1 MKLLQVMDSLDG
13 VPEEIRENYEEV
25 DGKFHLKVEGL
36 VQPKDADQF
45 DELKG
50 ALTKQ
55 RSDTQAERTKRQEIE
70 AAVEA
75 LGGIDGI
82 KDLKA
87 QQEDTERKRL
97 EGKGEWDTLRGQMS
111 EQHDANIAKK
121 DTRIKQLTER
131 LDKEIRG
138 RQVMEAIA
146 KHDGNPTLLK
156 PILMQAT
163 KLTGADDD
171 DAELG
176 VEVHKDGVMLVDG
189 DGKALSVE
197 GYVLRL
203 REDEAFAGAFK
214 GTGQSGGGGSGD
226 QLPGAGRK
234 GDGKGNGGGIPP
246 ELASLSR
253 SQMTPRQKVDVQN
266 ALADK
271 HGGDRDKALNEFMQI
286 PL

>member
-1 MKLLQVMDSLDG
+1 
-13 VPEEIRENYEEV
+13 
-25 DGKFHLKVEGL
+25 
-36 VQPKDADQF
+36 
-45 DELKG
+45 
-50 ALTKQ
+50 
-55 RSDTQAERTKRQEIE
+55 
-70 AAVEA
+70 
-75 LGGIDGI
+75 
-82 KDLKA
+82 
-87 QQEDTERKRL
+87 
-97 EGKGEWDTLRGQMS
+97 
-111 EQHDANIAKK
+111 
-121 DTRIKQLTER
+121 
-131 LDKEIRG
+131 
-138 RQVMEAIA
+138 
-146 KHDGNPTLLK
+146 
-156 PILMQAT
+156 MQAT

-226 QLPGAGRK
+226 QLPGAGLK

-246 ELASLSR
+246 ELANLTR
-253 SQMTPRQKVDVQN
+253 SVMTPRQKVDIQN